1 MGEID
6 ALVNAFFIH
15 VPYDFR
21 FARVGAGPVAD
32 VFQSEFGRKGPVPTF
47 SCADGVDYG
56 KDAAVVQVCRVSRI
70 RFSVCIIG
78 AQIEDTRFSGVY
90 SLFD

>member
-32 VFQSEFGRKGPVPTF
+32 VFQSEFGRKGPVTPW
-47 SCADGVDYG
+47 G
-56 KDAAVVQVCRVSRI
+56 KPALG
-70 RFSVCIIG
+70 FK
-78 AQIEDTRFSGVY
+78 TRNNKKASSKLIVRRRKK
-90 SLFD
+90 